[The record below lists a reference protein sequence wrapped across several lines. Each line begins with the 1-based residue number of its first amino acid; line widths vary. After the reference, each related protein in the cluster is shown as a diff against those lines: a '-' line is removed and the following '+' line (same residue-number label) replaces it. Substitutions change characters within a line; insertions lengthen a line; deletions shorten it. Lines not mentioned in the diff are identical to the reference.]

1 MTFSLGAGNSRVF
14 LAQELRPTSCVDL
27 HKLPALSGMQLIF
40 LIVQSRVRWVAFDLP
55 FSSDLAFSSDLVQKS
70 LSRVVL
76 KGTEVTRVLN
86 VCALRD
92 ERVGGAEKLYLPLAA
107 FLGHN
112 I

>member
-1 MTFSLGAGNSRVF
+1 
-14 LAQELRPTSCVDL
+14 
-27 HKLPALSGMQLIF
+27 
-40 LIVQSRVRWVAFDLP
+40 VASDLP
-55 FSSDLAFSSDLVQKS
+55 FCSNLPFSTDLIQKS